1 MVKTQDYTAERRE
14 EYRAYKR
21 RVLSG
26 EDQGF
31 AQLMKKL
38 LHALSSEAFAD
49 DNVIK

>member
-1 MVKTQDYTAERRE
+1 MVKTREYTTERRE
-14 EYRAYKR
+14 EYRAYKQ
-21 RVLSG
+21 RVLTG

-49 DNVIK
+49 ENVIK